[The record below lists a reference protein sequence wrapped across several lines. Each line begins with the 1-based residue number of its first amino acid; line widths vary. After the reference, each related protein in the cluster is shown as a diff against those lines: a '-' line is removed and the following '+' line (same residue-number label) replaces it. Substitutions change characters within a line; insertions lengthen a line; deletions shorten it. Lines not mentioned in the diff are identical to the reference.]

1 MTELTEEEKKAQ
13 KEVAEE
19 TKKAQKE
26 AKKVVLPK
34 KFSEVPF
41 KGKLV
46 IKNANGT
53 ETQVNKAYWQTVR
66 NAELDR
72 LQGIQLL
79 GLYVPKEDGSYEVA
93 PIEDDSEVGDL

>member
-1 MTELTEEEKKAQ
+1 MAKDEKKAE
-13 KEVAEE
+13 KETVE
-19 TKKAQKE
+19 AQKE
-26 AKKVVLPK
+26 TVEGVLPK

-46 IKNANGT
+46 IKNTNGT

-66 NAELDR
+66 NADLDR

-79 GLYVPKEDGSYEVA
+79 GLYVPKEDGSYEVV
-93 PIEDDSEVGDL
+93 PIEDDSEVEDL